1 MPWHRSGVAITRPKN
16 ISTGNAY
23 RGINTIALWAVA
35 ATGGYAE
42 GLWGT
47 YRQWQDCGAQ
57 VRRDEKAS
65 LIIFY
70 KEFERDDEERED
82 GLTNFDRRLHSP
94 SLLRLQR
101 RAGGWLRARRDR
113 PDRRS
118 HRSIA
123 AADAFIQ
130 GTEATVTEGGDSA
143 FYHRT
148 HDTITMPDRFRFK
161 DTDTST
167 ATESW
172 YAVLLHELIHWTGA
186 ESRMAREFG
195 ERFGDDAYAMEELV
209 AEIGAAFLCA
219 DLGIMAEPRPDHAAY
234 IDHWLRIMK
243 GDKKAIFAA
252 ASAAAKA
259 SDFLASLQPP
269 MTSKRWRSI
278 RDDDAQI
285 GERDAALPGA
295 SGQLF
300 EPLGFHRTAPRGRCR
315 TGCAGCRG

>member
-1 MPWHRSGVAITRPKN
+1 MTTKTKERFDVYEAVTNQIITAIEAGAGKVAMPWHASGAAITRPKN

-23 RGINTIALWAVA
+23 RGVNTIALWAAA

-47 YRQWQDCGAQ
+47 YRQWQDRGAQ
-57 VRRDEKAS
+57 VRKGEKSS

-82 GLTNFDRRLHSP
+82 GLTNFDRRFMVKASRVFNVEQVDGYEREEIDVTADP
-94 SLLRLQR
+94 I
-101 RAGGWLRARRDR
+101 D
-113 PDRRS
+113 P
-118 HRSIA
+118 IA

-130 GTEATVTEGGDSA
+130 GTGATVTEGGDSA

-148 HDTITMPDRFRFK
+148 HDSITMPDRFRFK

-172 YAVLLHELIHWTGA
+172 YSVLLHELTHWTGA

-219 DLGIMAEPRPDHAAY
+219 DLGITAEPRPDHAAY

-259 SDFLASLQPP
+259 SDFLASLQPEE
-269 MTSKRWRSI
+269 
-278 RDDDAQI
+278 
-285 GERDAALPGA
+285 GEEPQAMAA
-295 SGQLF
+295 
-300 EPLGFHRTAPRGRCR
+300 E
-315 TGCAGCRG
+315 

>member
-1 MPWHRSGVAITRPKN
+1 MPWHASGAAITRPKN

-23 RGINTIALWAVA
+23 RGVNTIALWAAA

-47 YRQWQDCGAQ
+47 YRQWQDRGAQ
-57 VRRDEKAS
+57 VRKGEKSS

-82 GLTNFDRRLHSP
+82 GLTNFDRRFMVKASRVFNVEQVDGYEREEIDVSADP
-94 SLLRLQR
+94 I
-101 RAGGWLRARRDR
+101 D
-113 PDRRS
+113 P
-118 HRSIA
+118 IA

-130 GTEATVTEGGDSA
+130 GTGATVTEGGDSA

-148 HDTITMPDRFRFK
+148 HDSITMPDRFRFK

-172 YAVLLHELIHWTGA
+172 YSVLLHELTHWTGA

-219 DLGIMAEPRPDHAAY
+219 DLGITAEPRPDHAAY

-259 SDFLASLQPP
+259 SDFLASLQPEE
-269 MTSKRWRSI
+269 
-278 RDDDAQI
+278 
-285 GERDAALPGA
+285 GEEPQAMAA
-295 SGQLF
+295 
-300 EPLGFHRTAPRGRCR
+300 E
-315 TGCAGCRG
+315 